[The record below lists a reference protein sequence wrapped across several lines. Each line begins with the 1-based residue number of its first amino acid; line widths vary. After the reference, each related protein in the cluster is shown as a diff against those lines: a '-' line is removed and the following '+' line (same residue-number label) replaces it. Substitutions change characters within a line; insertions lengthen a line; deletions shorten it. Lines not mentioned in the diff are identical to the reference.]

1 MSHICT
7 IGEKEYTEQQ
17 LLEFGKAHYPKF
29 YWIKRGIGIG
39 IMSTFGIAAILLALF
54 AKTYYEWY
62 QSNHDDFFLYYSQG
76 ELVGAVVCGLF
87 AVVGL
92 ILFSLSFIPLPDE
105 KYIKHAIDYYTKLE
119 ARNSRNQ
126 ARQDAKQEKEDVS
139 TLLKYKQLLDAG
151 VITQEEF
158 DAKKKEIMK

>member
-1 MSHICT
+1 MSQ
-7 IGEKEYTEQQ
+7 KYTYCGREMTAEE

-29 YWIKRGIGIG
+29 YWIKRGVGIG
-39 IMSTFGIAAILLALF
+39 IMSSFGIAAILLALF

-62 QSNHDDFFLYYSQG
+62 QSNHDEFFLFYSQG
-76 ELVGAVVCGLF
+76 ELVGAVVCGLL

-158 DAKKKEIMK
+158 DAKKKEIIK

>member
-1 MSHICT
+1 MSQ
-7 IGEKEYTEQQ
+7 KYTYCGREMTAEE

-39 IMSTFGIAAILLALF
+39 IMSTFGIAAISLAF
-54 AKTYYEWY
+54 ASKSYYEWY
-62 QSNHDDFFLYYSQG
+62 QSDHRDFLLYASQG
-76 ELVGAVVCGLF
+76 ELIGAVVCGLF

-126 ARQDAKQEKEDVS
+126 ARRDAKQEKEDVS
-139 TLLKYKQLLDAG
+139 ALLKYKQLLDAG